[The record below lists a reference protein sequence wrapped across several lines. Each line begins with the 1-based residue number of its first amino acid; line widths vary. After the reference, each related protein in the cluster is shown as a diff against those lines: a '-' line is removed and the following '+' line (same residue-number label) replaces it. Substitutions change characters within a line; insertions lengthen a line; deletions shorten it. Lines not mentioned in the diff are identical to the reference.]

1 MPPPPRANRPMTP
14 LEWAMLLAL
23 ATVWGGS
30 FFFNGIAV
38 RELPVFTVVV
48 SRVALAAILLLGLL
62 RLRGEPL
69 PRDRRVWAAFFG
81 MGLLN
86 NAIPFSLIAWGQ
98 THIASGVAS
107 ILNAATPLFTVILA
121 HVLTSD
127 ERMTGGRLAGVAI
140 GFAGVAVMIGHGRAR
155 RSRRASRGAAHVPR
169 RARSPTP
176 SPASTGAG
184 STPWA
189 SPRWPPRPARSSR
202 RA

>member
-1 MPPPPRANRPMTP
+1 MPPPPRANRPMTA

-86 NAIPFSLIAWGQ
+86 NAIPFSPDRLG
-98 THIASGVAS
+98 
-107 ILNAATPLFTVILA
+107 PDA
-121 HVLTSD
+121 H
-127 ERMTGGRLAGVAI
+127 RLA
-140 GFAGVAVMIGHGRAR
+140 
-155 RSRRASRGAAHVPR
+155 
-169 RARSPTP
+169 
-176 SPASTGAG
+176 
-184 STPWA
+184 A
-189 SPRWPPRPARSSR
+189 SPRS
-202 RA
+202 